1 MSKKYYNLFKFDVDR
16 LLAIHKMIDDRDLP
30 DMTPV
35 LVDANIKSFVSQLCC
50 TVNPVAIIYKKIV
63 CQRCFELLRA
73 SYIYPEWD
81 LGWDLGGGSDKQS

>member
-1 MSKKYYNLFKFDVDR
+1 MLTPKDLAKLNSYSNEGIT
-16 LLAIHKMIDDRDLP
+16 LLMQMMGPDLP

-35 LVDANIKSFVSQLCC
+35 LVDVNIKAFVSQLCC

-81 LGWDLGGGSDKQS
+81 LGGGSD

>member
-1 MSKKYYNLFKFDVDR
+1 MPNFNLVDI
-16 LLAIHKMIDDRDLP
+16 LLAMMSPDLP

-35 LVDANIKSFVSQLCC
+35 LVDANIKEFVSKLCC
-50 TVNPVAIIYKKIV
+50 TVNPVAVIYKKQV

-81 LGWDLGGGSDKQS
+81 LGGGSD